1 MSVFDHATEKANVWI
16 KDMMREL
23 QTDDPRIAYHAL
35 AAALQTLRD
44 SLRVDEAAQLAAQ
57 LPLIVRGL
65 FYEGWRP
72 ASTPVHVR
80 RPPEVLEL
88 FARNAGGSCGVEPER
103 ALVALF
109 GMLRR
114 HVSPGELHSLEHV
127 LPRSIAELA
136 H

>member
-1 MSVFDHATEKANVWI
+1 MSVFDHATEKANIWI

-44 SLRVDEAAQLAAQ
+44 ALRIDEAAQLAAQ
-57 LPLIVRGL
+57 LPLLVRGL

-72 ASTPVHVR
+72 AAVPVHVR
-80 RPPEVLEL
+80 RPEEVLQL
-88 FARNAGGSCGVEPER
+88 FARKSGDTCSVEPER

-114 HVSPGELHSLEHV
+114 HVSPGEVHSLEHV
-127 LPRSIAELA
+127 LPRTLAELS